1 MKKTLTTQE
10 TLANTFAL
18 VSNRAKAFYPEA
30 EIFEDDVVV
39 AITLNDDTLEIELH
53 DDSVIAKSNVAGIAK
68 ERIFVVGDLPTD
80 LKEGVFA
87 VNKVTSLNKLV
98 RNFNLDLAIASE
110 ARLKEE
116 AAARKEAKAQ
126 AKIDRADKAA
136 DNKARKAE
144 NKAKHEKMIE
154 DAKTNK
160 IERAQAHEANI
171 KAMQEAKEAKVIANA
186 AKHADNIEK
195 MKASK
200 KVK

>member
-1 MKKTLTTQE
+1 MKK
-10 TLANTFAL
+10 TLANTFTL
-18 VSNRAKAFYPEA
+18 VSNRAKAFYPNA
-30 EIFEDDVVV
+30 EIFEKDNVV

-53 DDSVIAKSNVAGIAK
+53 DDSVIVKSNVAGIAK

-98 RNFNLDLAIASE
+98 RNFNLDVAIASE
-110 ARLKEE
+110 ARIKEE

-136 DNKARKAE
+136 DNKTRKAE
-144 NKAKHEKMIE
+144 NKEKHEKMIE
-154 DAKTNK
+154 DAQANK
-160 IERAQAHEANI
+160 IKRVEDHEANV
-171 KAMQEAKEAKVIANA
+171 KAMQEAKAEKRIANTQ
-186 AKHADNIEK
+186 KHEANIEA